1 MNAQKTDNQKNHNND
16 KAIAELSN
24 KVREIRSRICN
35 RFILAFAIIA
45 VPTLAASLYR
55 ITIIGWQPVMA
66 IHIIIAFFLW
76 GIALFRS
83 RVPYVIQAGFII
95 VVFILIGL
103 GGIFQFGLVSG
114 GIAFIV
120 VTGPIATLLIGGK
133 KGLAALVVVF
143 SGVLVIGLLFV
154 ADKLHYTFDV
164 QAYSVTPAAWAT
176 SIISWMLASIV
187 LTLSLYVFNKQL
199 IQTLM
204 HAIRNQNALFLSQE
218 RLNMVLDGSEQGFWD
233 WNIETG
239 EVLRNDR
246 WAQMLGYETILD
258 FEKNTDS
265 WTNSIFPDDRDAAWK
280 SINDH
285 LEGRTA
291 SHKLEYRMLTK
302 DGGYKW
308 ILDNA
313 KIVQRDS
320 NDRPLRMSGTHS
332 DITPRKQMEE
342 ERESLINSLNSALN
356 ELKILRGIIPICSY
370 CHQIR
375 DEEGAWNKIEAYIT
389 KHSSAEFSHGICP
402 NCLAKARED
411 IGVNDKDE

>member
-1 MNAQKTDNQKNHNND
+1 
-16 KAIAELSN
+16 
-24 KVREIRSRICN
+24 
-35 RFILAFAIIA
+35 
-45 VPTLAASLYR
+45 
-55 ITIIGWQPVMA
+55 
-66 IHIIIAFFLW
+66 
-76 GIALFRS
+76 
-83 RVPYVIQAGFII
+83 
-95 VVFILIGL
+95 
-103 GGIFQFGLVSG
+103 
-114 GIAFIV
+114 
-120 VTGPIATLLIGGK
+120 
-133 KGLAALVVVF
+133 
-143 SGVLVIGLLFV
+143 
-154 ADKLHYTFDV
+154 
-164 QAYSVTPAAWAT
+164 
-176 SIISWMLASIV
+176 
-187 LTLSLYVFNKQL
+187 
-199 IQTLM
+199 M